1 MIKIA
6 VDAMGGDNA
15 PECTVLG
22 AQMAVQQY
30 KDIELTLYGDETK
43 IRKYLK
49 NEERIKI
56 VHTDSYID
64 MGEHDPVRQIRTN
77 RKSSLV
83 LAMKSCKEGENDGLV
98 TAGPTQAVIVGAH
111 IIIKKIEQMS
121 RVALCPIIPS
131 VNGSHKLLLDV
142 GANVELRPEHL
153 EELAIYATAAAKVI
167 FGIESPRVGLLNIGT
182 EPGKGRE
189 VDQLTYERLM
199 NNQQVNF
206 IGNVETKE
214 ILTADCEI
222 LLTDGFT
229 GNMVMKTI
237 EGTAKGS
244 GKILANCIK
253 STFLGKIGYLLMRK
267 NLKQYKSI
275 LSADDVGG
283 AMLCGVNVPLV
294 KAHGSS
300 DAFAFSCGIRRV
312 RELIDSNLIQT
323 VVSLLPNKE
332 DSNESE

>member
-1 MIKIA
+1 
-6 VDAMGGDNA
+6 
-15 PECTVLG
+15 
-22 AQMAVQQY
+22 
-30 KDIELTLYGDETK
+30 
-43 IRKYLK
+43 
-49 NEERIKI
+49 
-56 VHTDSYID
+56 
-64 MGEHDPVRQIRTN
+64 
-77 RKSSLV
+77 
-83 LAMKSCKEGENDGLV
+83 
-98 TAGPTQAVIVGAH
+98 
-111 IIIKKIEQMS
+111 
-121 RVALCPIIPS
+121 
-131 VNGSHKLLLDV
+131 
-142 GANVELRPEHL
+142 VELRPEHL
-153 EELAIYATAAAKVI
+153 EELAIYATVAAKVI
-167 FGIESPRVGLLNIGT
+167 FGVESPRVGLLNIGT

-199 NNQQVNF
+199 ANQQINF

-229 GNMVMKTI
+229 GNMVMKTM

-244 GKILANCIK
+244 GIILANCIK

-300 DAFAFSCGIRRV
+300 DAFAFFCGIRRV
-312 RELIDSNLIQT
+312 RELIESNLIQT
-323 VVSLLPNKE
+323 VVSLLPKKDDE
-332 DSNESE
+332 NESE

>member
-15 PECTVLG
+15 PESTVLG
-22 AQMAVQQY
+22 AQLAVKKF
-30 KDIELTLYGDETK
+30 KDIELTLFGDETK
-43 IRKYLK
+43 IRQYLK

-64 MGEHDPVRQIRTN
+64 MGEHDPIRQIRTN

-83 LAMKSCKEGENDGLV
+83 LSMKSCKEGENHGLV

-111 IIIKKIEQMS
+111 IIIKKIPQMS
-121 RVALCPIIPS
+121 RVALAPIIP
-131 VNGSHKLLLDV
+131 NADGTYKIMLDV
-142 GANVELRPEHL
+142 GANIELRPEHL
-153 EELAIYATAAAKVI
+153 EELAIYATVAAKVI
-167 FGIESPRVGLLNIGT
+167 FGVENPRVGLLNIGT

-189 VDQLTYERLM
+189 VDQQTYERLM
-199 NNQQVNF
+199 ANQQVNF

-229 GNMVMKTI
+229 GNMVMKTL
-237 EGTAKGS
+237 EGTAKGT
-244 GKILANCIK
+244 GMILKNCIK
-253 STFLGKIGYLLMRK
+253 STLFGKIGYLFMRK
-267 NLKQYKSI
+267 NLNQYKKT

-300 DAFAFSCGIRRV
+300 DSFAFFNGIRRV
-312 RELIDSNLIQT
+312 RELIQSNLIQT
-323 VVSLLPNKE
+323 VVSMLPAKE
-332 DSNESE
+332 ENNESE

>member
-15 PECTVLG
+15 PESTVLG
-22 AQMAVQQY
+22 AQLAVKKF
-30 KDIELTLYGDETK
+30 KDIELTLYGDEEK

-56 VHTDSYID
+56 VHTDSFID

-83 LAMKSCKEGENDGLV
+83 LAMKSCKEGENAGIV

-111 IIIKKIEQMS
+111 IIIKRIPQMS
-121 RVALCPIIPS
+121 RVALAPIIPS
-131 VNGSHKLLLDV
+131 AYGTHKLVLDV

-153 EELAIYATAAAKVI
+153 EELAIYATVAAKVI
-167 FGIESPRVGLLNIGT
+167 FGVENPRVGLLNIGT

-189 VDQLTYERLM
+189 VDQETYERLM
-199 NNQQVNF
+199 GNQTINF
-206 IGNVETKE
+206 AGNVEPKE
-214 ILTADCEI
+214 ILTNDCDV

-229 GNMVMKTI
+229 GNMVIKTL

-244 GKILANCIK
+244 GIILKDCIK
-253 STFLGKIGYLLMRK
+253 STLWGKIGYLFMRK
-267 NLKQYKSI
+267 NLNKYKSI
-275 LSADDVGG
+275 LSTDDVGG
-283 AMLCGVNVPLV
+283 AMLCGVNVPVV

-300 DAFAFSCGIRRV
+300 DANAFYHGIRRV
-312 RELIDSNLIQT
+312 RELIESNLVEK
-323 VVSLLPNKE
+323 VVSLLPQKDE
-332 DSNESE
+332 ADE